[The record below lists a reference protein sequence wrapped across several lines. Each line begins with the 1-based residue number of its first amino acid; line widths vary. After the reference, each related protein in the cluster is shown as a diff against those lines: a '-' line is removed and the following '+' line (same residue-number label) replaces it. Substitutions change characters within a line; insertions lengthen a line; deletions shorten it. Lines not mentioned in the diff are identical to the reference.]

1 MLPGTPTNYAGTV
14 AGSVAT
20 LTWVNGAAAV
30 SVVHEVSEDGIN
42 FQRLDEDFVP
52 AVEADHGLPE
62 QDKLFYL
69 RAKSKNDVGESEYTP
84 VIELMSGHYD
94 P

>member
-1 MLPGTPTNYAGTV
+1 MLPGPPTNYAGTV

-20 LTWVNGAAAV
+20 LTWENGADAI
-30 SVVHEVSEDGIN
+30 SVIHEVSEDGTN

-69 RAKSKNDVGESEYTP
+69 RAKSKNADGESDYTA
-84 VIELMSGHYD
+84 VVELMSGHYD